1 MIPNG
6 SGLDR
11 GRRVLIAGG
20 ACEVGLAVG
29 RSFVGQG
36 DRVAILD
43 LSPAHVHDT
52 AGRVGRGALGIV
64 ADICA
69 PPAIRRALAEL
80 NARWGGLDV
89 LVYAISFLGL
99 ERSASLDMAAWSQ
112 VVDVNTKGVVVTC
125 REGLKALRAG
135 AGVGGRSRGRIVLL
149 ASAAAREAGTGMG
162 PSLVSRLVLAQ
173 VERVL
178 GAELEAVGI
187 SVSLIASAADRYGPR
202 AGEPPAPPGLRL
214 LGDSGFAVRP
224 WMLPRR
230 RPRSD
235 EIADAVSAL
244 CAREAGAANGAGRA
258 LAD

>member
-11 GRRVLIAGG
+11 GRRVLVAGG

-43 LSPAHVHDT
+43 LSPPDVHDT
-52 AGRVGRGALGIV
+52 AKRVGRGAVGIV
-64 ADICA
+64 ADVCDSS
-69 PPAIRRALAEL
+69 AIRRALADL
-80 NARWGGLDV
+80 YARWGGLDV
-89 LVYAISFLGL
+89 LVYAVSFLGQ
-99 ERSASLDMAAWSQ
+99 EKSISLDMAVWSQ
-112 VVDVNTKGVVVTC
+112 VVDVNTRGAVITC
-125 REGLKALRAG
+125 REGLRALRAG
-135 AGVGGRSRGRIVLL
+135 ASVGVRSRGRIVLL
-149 ASAAAREAGTGMG
+149 ASAAACDAETGLR
-162 PSLVSRLVLAQ
+162 PSLVLKLVLAQ

-187 SVSLIASAADRYGPR
+187 PVSVVVPPDDRHSAQTR
-202 AGEPPAPPGLRL
+202 EPHTPPKLQS
-214 LGDSGFAVRP
+214 LGDSGFAVRN

-230 RPRSD
+230 RSCSS

-244 CAREAGAANGAGRA
+244 CVQEVGAAQTGRA
-258 LAD
+258 FVD